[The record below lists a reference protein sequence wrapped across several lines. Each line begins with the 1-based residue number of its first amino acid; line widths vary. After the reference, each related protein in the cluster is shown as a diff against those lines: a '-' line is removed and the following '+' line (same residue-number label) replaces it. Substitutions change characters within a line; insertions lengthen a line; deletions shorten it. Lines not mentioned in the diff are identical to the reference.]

1 MEDAVDMPDF
11 QSSANTQVNISLV
24 DLPVIVGG
32 VKRCELIYRL
42 VGSCNEAE

>member
-11 QSSANTQVNISLV
+11 QSSANTQVDTSWV

-32 VKRCELIYRL
+32 VERSELIYRS

>member
-1 MEDAVDMPDF
+1 MEDTVDMPDF
-11 QSSANTQVNISLV
+11 QSSAYAQQDVSWV

-32 VKRCELIYRL
+32 MEWCELKYRS